1 MKLDFRK
8 APSFSTYDEGTIYF
22 ETSTHAIKVGTGNN
36 AFEMYSGV
44 RSAKFDSSTK
54 VLTVVNEEGV
64 DIVLNFADVASAS
77 GINSLLSTLRDDI
90 NKKLDKPTTT
100 GTAGQV
106 LRLKADG
113 NTEWYSIPAATDYS
127 VTVTSSTPEGVAKR
141 YTITQLGSTVG
152 TIDIPKDLVV
162 SSGSV
167 VAGTW
172 TGNSFAE
179 NASGKDQA
187 IKLVIANQ
195 TTPIYINVAK
205 LVDIYTAKKNATQV
219 QLAIDSATNE
229 ISASIVAGSITST
242 ELDSATNDLLAKAGT
257 AVQSVT
263 EGSTNG
269 TILVD
274 GKSVAVH
281 GLKSAAYK
289 DSSDFATADQGAK
302 ADSAIQS
309 VTGQAAVANSS
320 YVKVSVEATTQ
331 ASTKAVTLSS
341 HANVTTHDISTAV
354 ANTADGLAVA
364 SDVKSYVDSIKEWK
378 QFD

>member
-36 AFEMYSGV
+36 SFEMYSGV

-90 NKKLDKPTTT
+90 NKKLDKPTVA

-106 LRLKADG
+106 LRLKSDG

-179 NASGKDQA
+179 SASGKDQA

-242 ELDSATNDLLAKAGT
+242 ELDSATNNLLAKAGT
-257 AVQSVT
+257 AVQTVK
-263 EGSTNG
+263 EGTTNG

-274 GKSVAVH
+274 DKPVNIH

-309 VTGQAAVANSS
+309 VTGQTAVANSS
-320 YVKVSVEATTQ
+320 YVKVSVEASTQ

>member
-106 LRLKADG
+106 LRLKSDG

-127 VTVTSSTPEGVAKR
+127 VTVTASTPEGVAKR

-179 NASGKDQA
+179 SASGKDQA

-205 LVDIYTAKKNATQV
+205 LVDIYTDKKNATQV

-320 YVKVSVEATTQ
+320 YVKVSVEASTQ

-364 SDVKSYVDSIKEWK
+364 SDVKSYVDSLKEWK

>member
-90 NKKLDKPTTT
+90 NKKLDKPTVA

-106 LRLKADG
+106 LRLKSDG

-127 VTVTSSTPEGVAKR
+127 VTITSSTPEGVAKR

-172 TGNSFAE
+172 AGNSFTE
-179 NASGKDQA
+179 SASGKDQA

-242 ELDSATNDLLAKAGT
+242 ELDSATNNLLAKAGT
-257 AVQSVT
+257 AVQTVK

-274 GKSVAVH
+274 DKPVAVH

-309 VTGQAAVANSS
+309 VTGESAVANSS
-320 YVKVSVEATTQ
+320 YVKVSVEASTQ
-331 ASTKAVTLSS
+331 PSTKAVTLSS
-341 HANVTTHDISTAV
+341 HANVTTHAINTAV

>member
-106 LRLKADG
+106 LRLKSDG

-172 TGNSFAE
+172 AGNSFTE
-179 NASGKDQA
+179 SASGKDQA

-242 ELDSATNDLLAKAGT
+242 ELDSITNGLLAKAGT
-257 AVQSVT
+257 AVQSVA

-274 GKSVAVH
+274 GKDVAVH

-309 VTGQAAVANSS
+309 VTGQTAVANSS
-320 YVKVSVEATTQ
+320 YVKVSVEASTQ

>member
-44 RSAKFDSSTK
+44 RSAQFDSSTK

-90 NKKLDKPTTT
+90 NKKLDKPTAA

-106 LRLKADG
+106 LRLKSDG

-127 VTVTSSTPEGVAKR
+127 VTVTPSTPEGVAKR

-172 TGNSFAE
+172 TGNTFAE
-179 NASGKDQA
+179 STSGKDQA

-242 ELDSATNDLLAKAGT
+242 ELDSTINNLLAKANT
-257 AVQSVT
+257 AVQTVA

-274 GKSVAVH
+274 NKSVAVH

-320 YVKVSVEATTQ
+320 YIKVSVEASTQ
-331 ASTKAVTLSS
+331 SSTKAVTLSS

>member
-106 LRLKADG
+106 LRLKSDG

-141 YTITQLGSTVG
+141 YTITQLGTTVG

-172 TGNSFAE
+172 AGNSFTE
-179 NASGKDQA
+179 SASGKDQA

-242 ELDSATNDLLAKAGT
+242 ELDSATNNLLAKAGT
-257 AVQSVT
+257 AVQTVK
-263 EGSTNG
+263 EGTTNG

-274 GKSVAVH
+274 DKPVNIH

-309 VTGQAAVANSS
+309 VTGQTAVANSS
-320 YVKVSVEATTQ
+320 YVKVSVEASTQ

>member
-106 LRLKADG
+106 LRLKSDG

-127 VTVTSSTPEGVAKR
+127 VTVTASTPEGVAKR

-179 NASGKDQA
+179 SASGKDQA

-320 YVKVSVEATTQ
+320 YVKVSVEASTQ

-364 SDVKSYVDSIKEWK
+364 SDVKSYVDSLKEWK

>member
-106 LRLKADG
+106 LRLKSDG

-179 NASGKDQA
+179 SASGKDQA

-242 ELDSATNDLLAKAGT
+242 ELDSATNNLLAKAGT
-257 AVQSVT
+257 AVQTVK
-263 EGSTNG
+263 EGTTNG

-274 GKSVAVH
+274 DKPVNIH

-309 VTGQAAVANSS
+309 VTGQTAVANSS
-320 YVKVSVEATTQ
+320 YVKVSVEASTQ

>member
-8 APSFSTYDEGTIYF
+8 APSFSAYDEGTIYF

-90 NKKLDKPTTT
+90 NKKLDKPTVA

-106 LRLKADG
+106 LRLKSDG

-127 VTVTSSTPEGVAKR
+127 VTITSSTPEGVAKR

-172 TGNSFAE
+172 AGNSFTE
-179 NASGKDQA
+179 SASGKDQA

-242 ELDSATNDLLAKAGT
+242 ELDSATNNLLAKAGT
-257 AVQSVT
+257 AVQSIK

-309 VTGQAAVANSS
+309 VAGETAVANSS
-320 YVKVSVEATTQ
+320 YVKVSVEASTQ

>member
-22 ETSTHAIKVGTGNN
+22 ETSTHAIKVGTGND

-90 NKKLDKPTTT
+90 NKKLDKPTVA

-106 LRLKADG
+106 LRLKSDG

-172 TGNSFAE
+172 AGNSFTE
-179 NASGKDQA
+179 SASGKDQA

-242 ELDSATNDLLAKAGT
+242 ELDSATNNLLAKAGT
-257 AVQSVT
+257 AVQTVK
-263 EGSTNG
+263 EGTTNG

-274 GKSVAVH
+274 DKPVNIH

-302 ADSAIQS
+302 PDSAIQS
-309 VTGQAAVANSS
+309 ATGQAAVANSS

>member
-36 AFEMYSGV
+36 TFETYSGV
-44 RSAKFDSSTK
+44 RSAQFDSSTK

-90 NKKLDKPTTT
+90 NKKLDKPTVA

-106 LRLKADG
+106 LRLNSEG
-113 NTEWYSIPAATDYS
+113 NTEWYSIPAETDYS

-141 YTITQLGSTVG
+141 YTITQLGTTVG

-172 TGNSFAE
+172 AGSSFTE
-179 NASGKDQA
+179 NASGDGQA

-195 TTPIYINVAK
+195 AEPIYINVAK
-205 LVDIYTAKKNATQV
+205 LIDVYTAKQNATQV
-219 QLAIDSATNE
+219 QLAIDSANNE

-242 ELDSATNDLLAKAGT
+242 ELDSITNGLLAKAGT
-257 AVQSVT
+257 AVQSVA

-274 GKSVAVH
+274 GKSVAIH
-281 GLKSAAYK
+281 GLKSAAYQ

-302 ADSAIQS
+302 ADTAIQS
-309 VTGQAAVANSS
+309 VTGEAAVTNSS

-331 ASTKAVTLSS
+331 PSSKAVTLTS

-364 SDVKSYVDSIKEWK
+364 SDVKTYVDSLKEWK

>member
-90 NKKLDKPTTT
+90 NKKLDKPTVA

-106 LRLKADG
+106 LRLKSDG

-127 VTVTSSTPEGVAKR
+127 VTITSSTPEGVAKR

-172 TGNSFAE
+172 AGNSFTE
-179 NASGKDQA
+179 SASGKDQA

-242 ELDSATNDLLAKAGT
+242 ELDSATNNLLAKAGT
-257 AVQSVT
+257 AVQTVK
-263 EGSTNG
+263 EGTTNG

-274 GKSVAVH
+274 DKPVNIH

-309 VTGQAAVANSS
+309 VTGQTAVANSS
-320 YVKVSVEATTQ
+320 YVKVSVEASTQ

>member
-106 LRLKADG
+106 LRLKSDG

-127 VTVTSSTPEGVAKR
+127 VTVTASTPEGVAKR

-242 ELDSATNDLLAKAGT
+242 ELDSATNNLLAKAGT
-257 AVQSVT
+257 AVQTVK
-263 EGSTNG
+263 EGTTNG

-274 GKSVAVH
+274 DKPVNIH

-309 VTGQAAVANSS
+309 VTGQTAVANSS

>member
-44 RSAKFDSSTK
+44 RSAQFDSSTK

-90 NKKLDKPTTT
+90 NKKLDKPTAA

-106 LRLKADG
+106 LRLKSDG

-127 VTVTSSTPEGVAKR
+127 VTVTPSTPEGVAKR

-172 TGNSFAE
+172 TGNTFAE
-179 NASGKDQA
+179 STSGKDQA

-242 ELDSATNDLLAKAGT
+242 ELDSTINNLLAKANT
-257 AVQSVT
+257 AVQTVA

-274 GKSVAVH
+274 NKSVAVH

-320 YVKVSVEATTQ
+320 YIKVSVEASTQ
-331 ASTKAVTLSS
+331 SSTKAVTLSS

-354 ANTADGLAVA
+354 ANTADGLAIA

>member
-36 AFEMYSGV
+36 SFEMYSGV

-90 NKKLDKPTTT
+90 NKKLDKPTAAGTT
-100 GTAGQV
+100 GQV
-106 LRLKADG
+106 LRLKSDG
-113 NTEWYSIPAATDYS
+113 STEWYSIPVATDYS

-167 VAGTW
+167 VACTW

-242 ELDSATNDLLAKAGT
+242 ELDSATNALLAKANT
-257 AVQSVT
+257 AVQTVA

-274 GKSVAVH
+274 NKSVAVH

-309 VTGQAAVANSS
+309 VTGETAVTNSS
-320 YVKVSVEATTQ
+320 YVKVSVEASTQ

-341 HANVTTHDISTAV
+341 HANVTTHNISTAV

>member
-106 LRLKADG
+106 LRLKSDG

-127 VTVTSSTPEGVAKR
+127 VTVTPSTPEGVAKR
-141 YTITQLGSTVG
+141 YTITQLGTTVG

-172 TGNSFAE
+172 AGNSFTE
-179 NASGKDQA
+179 SASGSGQA

-195 TTPIYINVAK
+195 VEPIYINVAK
-205 LVDIYTAKKNATQV
+205 LIDVYTAKQNATQV
-219 QLAIDSATNE
+219 QLVIDSANNE

-242 ELDSATNDLLAKAGT
+242 ELDSITNGLLAKAGT
-257 AVQSVT
+257 AVQSVA

-274 GKSVAVH
+274 GKSVAIH
-281 GLKSAAYK
+281 GLKSAAYQ

-302 ADSAIQS
+302 ADTAIQS
-309 VTGQAAVANSS
+309 VTGEAAVTNSS

-331 ASTKAVTLSS
+331 PSSKAVTLTS

-364 SDVKSYVDSIKEWK
+364 SDVKTYVDSLKEWK

>member
-106 LRLKADG
+106 LRLKSDG

-127 VTVTSSTPEGVAKR
+127 VTVTASTPEGVAKR

-179 NASGKDQA
+179 SASGKDQA

-242 ELDSATNDLLAKAGT
+242 ELDSATNNLLAKAGT
-257 AVQSVT
+257 AVQSVK

>member
-90 NKKLDKPTTT
+90 NKKLDKPTVA

-106 LRLKADG
+106 LRLKSDG

-127 VTVTSSTPEGVAKR
+127 VTITSSTPEGVAKR

-152 TIDIPKDLVV
+152 IIDIPKDLVV

-172 TGNSFAE
+172 AGNSFTE
-179 NASGKDQA
+179 SASGKDQA

-242 ELDSATNDLLAKAGT
+242 ELDSATNNLLAKAGT
-257 AVQSVT
+257 AVQSVK

-274 GKSVAVH
+274 GKSVTVH

-309 VTGQAAVANSS
+309 VAGETAVANSS
-320 YVKVSVEATTQ
+320 YVKVSVEASTQ
-331 ASTKAVTLSS
+331 PSTKAVTLSS

>member
-106 LRLKADG
+106 LRLKSDG

-242 ELDSATNDLLAKAGT
+242 ELDSATNNLLAKAGT
-257 AVQSVT
+257 AVQTVK
-263 EGSTNG
+263 EGTTNG

-274 GKSVAVH
+274 DKSVNIH

-309 VTGQAAVANSS
+309 VAGETAVANSS
-320 YVKVSVEATTQ
+320 YVKVSVEASTQ
-331 ASTKAVTLSS
+331 PSTKAVTLSS

>member
-36 AFEMYSGV
+36 SFEMYSGV

-106 LRLKADG
+106 LRLKSDG

-127 VTVTSSTPEGVAKR
+127 VTVTASTPEGVAKR

-179 NASGKDQA
+179 SASGKDQA

-242 ELDSATNDLLAKAGT
+242 ELDSATNALLAKANT
-257 AVQSVT
+257 AVQTVK

-309 VTGQAAVANSS
+309 VAGEAAVANSS

>member
-36 AFEMYSGV
+36 SFEMYSGV

-90 NKKLDKPTTT
+90 NKKLDKPTVA

-106 LRLKADG
+106 LRLKSDG

-127 VTVTSSTPEGVAKR
+127 VTITSSTPEGVAKR

-179 NASGKDQA
+179 SASGKDQA

-242 ELDSATNDLLAKAGT
+242 ELDSATNNLLAKAGT
-257 AVQSVT
+257 AVQTVK
-263 EGSTNG
+263 EGTTNG

-274 GKSVAVH
+274 DKPVNIH

-309 VTGQAAVANSS
+309 VTGQTAVANSS
-320 YVKVSVEATTQ
+320 YVKVSVEASTQ

>member
-90 NKKLDKPTTT
+90 NKKLDKPTAA

-106 LRLKADG
+106 LRLKSDG

-127 VTVTSSTPEGVAKR
+127 VTITSSTPEGVAKR

-242 ELDSATNDLLAKAGT
+242 ELDSTINDLLAKAGT
-257 AVQSVT
+257 AVQSVK

-274 GKSVAVH
+274 DKPVAIH

-309 VTGQAAVANSS
+309 VTGETAVADSS
-320 YVKVSVEATTQ
+320 YVKVSVEASTQ
-331 ASTKAVTLSS
+331 SSTKAVTLTS
-341 HANVTTHDISTAV
+341 HANVTTHDVSTAV
-354 ANTADGLAVA
+354 ASTADGLAVA

>member
-106 LRLKADG
+106 LRLKSDG

-127 VTVTSSTPEGVAKR
+127 VTITSSTPEGVAKR

-172 TGNSFAE
+172 AGNSFTE
-179 NASGKDQA
+179 SASGKDQA

-242 ELDSATNDLLAKAGT
+242 ELDSATNNLLAKAGT
-257 AVQSVT
+257 AVQTVK
-263 EGSTNG
+263 EGTTNG

-274 GKSVAVH
+274 DKPVNIH

-309 VTGQAAVANSS
+309 VTGQTAVANSS
-320 YVKVSVEATTQ
+320 YVKVSVEASTQ

>member
-242 ELDSATNDLLAKAGT
+242 ELDSATNALLAKANT
-257 AVQSVT
+257 AVQTVA

>member
-1 MKLDFRK
+1 M
-8 APSFSTYDEGTIYF
+8 GT
-22 ETSTHAIKVGTGNN
+22 
-36 AFEMYSGV
+36 
-44 RSAKFDSSTK
+44 
-54 VLTVVNEEGV
+54 
-64 DIVLNFADVASAS
+64 
-77 GINSLLSTLRDDI
+77 
-90 NKKLDKPTTT
+90 
-100 GTAGQV
+100 
-106 LRLKADG
+106 
-113 NTEWYSIPAATDYS
+113 
-127 VTVTSSTPEGVAKR
+127 
-141 YTITQLGSTVG
+141 TVG

-172 TGNSFAE
+172 TGNSFTE
-179 NASGKDQA
+179 SASGSGQA

-195 TTPIYINVAK
+195 AEPIYINVAK
-205 LVDIYTAKKNATQV
+205 LIDVYTAKQNATQV
-219 QLAIDSATNE
+219 QLVIDSANNE

-242 ELDSATNDLLAKAGT
+242 ELDSITNGLLAKAGT
-257 AVQSVT
+257 AVQSVA

-274 GKSVAVH
+274 GKSVPIH
-281 GLKSAAYK
+281 GLKSAAYQ

-302 ADSAIQS
+302 ADTAIQS
-309 VTGQAAVANSS
+309 VTGEAAVTNSS

-331 ASTKAVTLSS
+331 PSSKAVTLTS

-364 SDVKSYVDSIKEWK
+364 SDVKTYVDSLKEWK

>member
-54 VLTVVNEEGV
+54 ILTVVNEEGV

-90 NKKLDKPTTT
+90 NKKLDKPTAAGTT
-100 GTAGQV
+100 GQV
-106 LRLKADG
+106 LRLKSDG
-113 NTEWYSIPAATDYS
+113 NTEWYSIPVATDYS

-179 NASGKDQA
+179 SASGKDQA

-242 ELDSATNDLLAKAGT
+242 ELDSATNALLAKANT
-257 AVQSVT
+257 AVQTVA

-274 GKSVAVH
+274 NKSVAVH

-309 VTGQAAVANSS
+309 VTGETAVTNSS
-320 YVKVSVEATTQ
+320 YVKVSVEASTQ

-341 HANVTTHDISTAV
+341 HANVTTHNISTAV

>member
-8 APSFSTYDEGTIYF
+8 APSFSAYDEGTIYF

-106 LRLKADG
+106 LRLKSDG

-172 TGNSFAE
+172 AGNSFTE
-179 NASGKDQA
+179 SASGKDQA

-219 QLAIDSATNE
+219 QLAIDSANNE
-229 ISASIVAGSITST
+229 ISASIVA
-242 ELDSATNDLLAKAGT
+242 DSLFC
-257 AVQSVT
+257 
-263 EGSTNG
+263 
-269 TILVD
+269 
-274 GKSVAVH
+274 
-281 GLKSAAYK
+281 GL
-289 DSSDFATADQGAK
+289 
-302 ADSAIQS
+302 
-309 VTGQAAVANSS
+309 
-320 YVKVSVEATTQ
+320 
-331 ASTKAVTLSS
+331 
-341 HANVTTHDISTAV
+341 
-354 ANTADGLAVA
+354 
-364 SDVKSYVDSIKEWK
+364 
-378 QFD
+378 

>member
-90 NKKLDKPTTT
+90 NKKLDKPTAA

-106 LRLKADG
+106 LRLKSDG

-172 TGNSFAE
+172 TGNTFAE
-179 NASGKDQA
+179 SASGKDQA

-242 ELDSATNDLLAKAGT
+242 ELDSATNNLLAKAGT
-257 AVQSVT
+257 AVQTVK

-274 GKSVAVH
+274 DKPVAVH

-309 VTGQAAVANSS
+309 VTGESAVANSS
-320 YVKVSVEATTQ
+320 YVKVSVEASTQ
-331 ASTKAVTLSS
+331 PSTKAVTLSS

>member
-90 NKKLDKPTTT
+90 NKKLDKPTVA

-106 LRLKADG
+106 LRLKSDG

-172 TGNSFAE
+172 AGNSFTE
-179 NASGKDQA
+179 SASGKDQA

-242 ELDSATNDLLAKAGT
+242 ELDSATNNLLAKAGT
-257 AVQSVT
+257 AVQSVK

-309 VTGQAAVANSS
+309 VAGETAVANSS
-320 YVKVSVEATTQ
+320 YVKVSVEASTQ
-331 ASTKAVTLSS
+331 PSTKAVTLSS

>member
-90 NKKLDKPTTT
+90 NKKLDKPTAA

-106 LRLKADG
+106 LRLKSDG

-127 VTVTSSTPEGVAKR
+127 VTITSSTPEGVAKR

-179 NASGKDQA
+179 SASGKDQA

-242 ELDSATNDLLAKAGT
+242 ELDSATNNLLAKAGT
-257 AVQSVT
+257 AVQTVK
-263 EGSTNG
+263 EGTTNG

-274 GKSVAVH
+274 DKPVNIH

-309 VTGQAAVANSS
+309 VTGETAVANSS
-320 YVKVSVEATTQ
+320 YVKVSVEASTQ

>member
-90 NKKLDKPTTT
+90 NKKLDKPTVA

-106 LRLKADG
+106 LRLKSDG

-127 VTVTSSTPEGVAKR
+127 VTVTPSTPEGVAKR

-242 ELDSATNDLLAKAGT
+242 ELDSATNNLLAKAGT
-257 AVQSVT
+257 AVQTVK
-263 EGSTNG
+263 EGTTNG

-274 GKSVAVH
+274 DKPVNIH

>member
-8 APSFSTYDEGTIYF
+8 APSFSAYDEGTIYF

-90 NKKLDKPTTT
+90 NKKLDKPTVA

-106 LRLKADG
+106 LRLKSDG

-219 QLAIDSATNE
+219 QLAIDSATN
-229 ISASIVAGSITST
+229 
-242 ELDSATNDLLAKAGT
+242 NLLAKAGT
-257 AVQSVT
+257 AVQTVK
-263 EGSTNG
+263 EGTTNG

-274 GKSVAVH
+274 DKPVNIH

-309 VTGQAAVANSS
+309 VTGQTAVANSS
-320 YVKVSVEATTQ
+320 YVKVSVEASTQ

>member
-1 MKLDFRK
+1 M
-8 APSFSTYDEGTIYF
+8 A
-22 ETSTHAIKVGTGNN
+22 
-36 AFEMYSGV
+36 
-44 RSAKFDSSTK
+44 DSSTK

-90 NKKLDKPTTT
+90 NKKLDKPTAA

-106 LRLKADG
+106 LRLKSDG

-127 VTVTSSTPEGVAKR
+127 VTITSSTPEGVAKR

-179 NASGKDQA
+179 SASGKDQA

-242 ELDSATNDLLAKAGT
+242 ELDSATNNLLAKAGT
-257 AVQSVT
+257 AVQSVK

-309 VTGQAAVANSS
+309 VAGEAAVANSS
-320 YVKVSVEATTQ
+320 YVKVSVEASTQ

>member
-106 LRLKADG
+106 LRLKSDG

-127 VTVTSSTPEGVAKR
+127 VTITSSTPEGVAKR

-179 NASGKDQA
+179 SASGKDQA

-242 ELDSATNDLLAKAGT
+242 ELDSATNNLLAKAGT
-257 AVQSVT
+257 AVQTVK
-263 EGSTNG
+263 EGTTNG

-274 GKSVAVH
+274 DKPVNIH

-309 VTGQAAVANSS
+309 VTGQTAVANSS
-320 YVKVSVEATTQ
+320 YVKVSVEASTQ